1 MNADLPCGGG
11 GGFRKGQRAQG
22 VERRRQK
29 VAGWAEKISDVP
41 GGVGVGGGRGR
52 RTWALTSGGL
62 RGER

>member
-1 MNADLPCGGG
+1 MNADLFSGGG
-11 GGFRKGQRAQG
+11 GGFRKGQRAEG

-41 GGVGVGGGRGR
+41 GGDGVGGGRAR
-52 RTWALTSGGL
+52 RTWAPSSDGP